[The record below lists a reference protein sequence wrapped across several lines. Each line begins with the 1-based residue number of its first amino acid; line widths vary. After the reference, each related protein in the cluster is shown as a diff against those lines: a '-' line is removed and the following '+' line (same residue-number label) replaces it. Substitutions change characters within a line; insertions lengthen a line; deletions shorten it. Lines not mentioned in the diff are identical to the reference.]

1 MFKDKRTKFKEN
13 ESIVNN
19 SILCISNCLE
29 QERENENSL
38 AKTLAESNIIMDL
51 LYLIGNGTNIEMR
64 KNAGILVAK
73 LAKKDERHLNR
84 MKELDGFSF
93 LKDCKV

>member
-1 MFKDKRTKFKEN
+1 MFENKNSKLTKETV
-13 ESIVNN
+13 VNN
-19 SILCISNCLE
+19 AILCISNCVE
-29 QERENENSL
+29 DDFSL
-38 AKTLAESNIIMDL
+38 AKNLTQSNIIMDL
-51 LYLIGNGTNIEMR
+51 LYLIGNANESVEMR